1 MESGGIN
8 SNTEKVAM
16 SMIFPGMDPYLE
28 VPELWPGVH
37 NILIVNI
44 LNYLRPLLRPRYIA
58 AIEERVFVEGP
69 QQREFIPDVL
79 LKQGRPP
86 REQGGT
92 AVLGA
97 DEALEVQIPAL
108 EMHESYLEI
117 LDRHNGQRVV
127 AVLEVLSP
135 ANKYA
140 GPGRDSY
147 LAKQHEV
154 LASQA
159 HLIEID
165 LLRRGPHTLAV
176 PEWIARQH
184 ASYDYLICVNRAE
197 GLRDRF
203 RLYPRQLRQRLPRIR
218 VPLADGDPDVVLDV
232 QAVLAQTYEAGSYH
246 ERLRYDRPCIP
257 SLSAEDQAW
266 ADELIRASQQGQG

>member
-1 MESGGIN
+1 
-8 SNTEKVAM
+8 M

-28 VPELWPGVH
+28 VPELWLGFH
-37 NILIVNI
+37 NSLIVYI
-44 LNYLRPLLRPRYIA
+44 RDYLRPLLRPRYIA

-86 REQGGT
+86 RGQGGT
-92 AVLGA
+92 AVLDA
-97 DEALEVQIPAL
+97 DEALEVHILPL

-117 LDRHNGQRVV
+117 LDRHSGQRVV

-147 LAKQHEV
+147 LAKQREV
-154 LASQA
+154 LVSQT

-165 LLRRGPHTLAV
+165 LLRRGPHTMAV

-184 ASYDYLICVNRAE
+184 ASYDYLIGVNRAE
-197 GLRDRF
+197 GRRNCF
-203 RLYPRQLRQRLPRIR
+203 HLYPRPLRQRLPRIG
-218 VPLADGDPDVVLDV
+218 VPLADGDLDVVLDV
-232 QAVLAQTYEAGSYH
+232 QAVVEQTYEAGSYR

-257 SLSAEDQAW
+257 QLPAEDQTW
-266 ADELIRASQQGQG
+266 ADELIRTAQQSAG

>member
-1 MESGGIN
+1 
-8 SNTEKVAM
+8 M

-28 VPELWPGVH
+28 VPELWPGFH
-37 NILIVNI
+37 NSLIVYI
-44 LNYLRPLLRPRYIA
+44 RDYLRPLLRPRYIA

-69 QQREFIPDVL
+69 QQREFISDVL

-92 AVLGA
+92 AVLDA
-97 DEALEVQIPAL
+97 DEALEVQIPSL

-117 LDRHNGQRVV
+117 LDRHSGQRVV
-127 AVLEVLSP
+127 AILEVLSP

-140 GPGRDSY
+140 GPGHDSY
-147 LAKQHEV
+147 LAKQREV

-165 LLRRGPHTLAV
+165 LLRRGPHTMAV
-176 PEWIARQH
+176 PEWISRQH

-197 GLRDRF
+197 GLRNRF
-203 RLYPRQLRQRLPRIR
+203 HLYPRQLRRRLPRIG

-232 QAVLAQTYEAGSYH
+232 QAVVEQTYEAGSYR
-246 ERLRYDRPCIP
+246 ERLRYDHLCIP
-257 SLSAEDQAW
+257 ALSGEDQAW
-266 ADELIRASQQGQG
+266 ADQLIRAAQEGQG

>member
-1 MESGGIN
+1 MLFLAIPLDLAIIDQAGSILSANDPLSDFLRHHRANLAQYLDLALAHIVGFQTQRFVHRHQ
-8 SNTEKVAM
+8 SQKLHQ
-16 SMIFPGMDPYLE
+16 MILD
-28 VPELWPGVH
+28 H
-37 NILIVNI
+37 
-44 LNYLRPLLRPRYIA
+44 
-58 AIEERVFVEGP
+58 VF
-69 QQREFIPDVL
+69 QRAGLVII
-79 LKQGRPP
+79 
-86 REQGGT
+86 T
-92 AVLGA
+92 ATATLDA

-117 LDRHNGQRVV
+117 LDRHNGQRIV

-147 LAKQHEV
+147 LAKQREV

-159 HLIEID
+159 HLIEMD

-197 GLRDRF
+197 GLRNRF
-203 RLYPRQLRQRLPRIR
+203 LLYPRQFRQRLPRIG

-232 QAVLAQTYEAGSYH
+232 QAVLDQTYEAGSYR
-246 ERLRYDRPCIP
+246 ERLRYDRPCVP
-257 SLSAEDQAW
+257 SLPAEDQAW
-266 ADELIRASQQGQG
+266 ADELIRAVQQNAE

>member
-1 MESGGIN
+1 
-8 SNTEKVAM
+8 
-16 SMIFPGMDPYLE
+16 MIFPGMDPYLE

-44 LNYLRPLLRPRYIA
+44 LNYLTPLLRPRYIA
-58 AIEERVFVEGP
+58 AVEERVFVEGP
-69 QQREFIPDVL
+69 HEREFIPDVL

-86 REQGGT
+86 REHGST
-92 AVLGA
+92 AVLDA
-97 DEALEVQIPAL
+97 DEALEVQLPAL

-117 LDRHNGQRVV
+117 LDRHSGQRVV

-147 LAKQHEV
+147 LAKQREV

-165 LLRRGPHTLAV
+165 LLRRGPHTMAV
-176 PEWIARQH
+176 PEWLARQH
-184 ASYDYLICVNRAE
+184 ATYDYLICVNRAA

-203 RLYPRQLRQRLPRIR
+203 RIYPRQLRERLPRIR

-232 QAVLAQTYEAGSYH
+232 QAVVAQTYEAGSYR
-246 ERLRYDRPCIP
+246 ERLRYDQPCVP

-266 ADELIRASQQGQG
+266 ADELIRAARERTG

>member
-1 MESGGIN
+1 
-8 SNTEKVAM
+8 M

-28 VPELWPGVH
+28 VPELWPGFH
-37 NILIVNI
+37 NSLIVYI
-44 LNYLRPLLRPRYIA
+44 RDYLRPLLRPRYIA
-58 AIEERVFVEGP
+58 AIEERVFVQGP

-79 LKQGRPP
+79 LKQGHPP
-86 REQGGT
+86 RERGGGT
-92 AVLGA
+92 TILDA
-97 DEALEVQIPAL
+97 DEELEVQVPGL

-117 LDRHNGQRVV
+117 LDRHTGQRVV
-127 AVLEVLSP
+127 TVLEVLSP
-135 ANKYA
+135 TNKYA

-147 LAKQHEV
+147 LTKQREV

-165 LLRRGPHTLAV
+165 LLRRGPHTVAV

-197 GLRDRF
+197 GMRDRF

-218 VPLADGDPDVVLDV
+218 VPLADSDPDVVLDV
-232 QAVLAQTYEAGSYH
+232 QAVLAQTYEAGSYR
-246 ERLRYDRPCIP
+246 ERLRYDRPCVP
-257 SLSAEDQAW
+257 PLPTDDQAW
-266 ADELIRASQQGQG
+266 GDELIRAARQGEG